1 MESYGIYF
9 GNRNLFIACNVNFI
23 SSINERR
30 RAYMRTVQKILCLA
44 MMSLSCVWADAVVH
58 TMDMQNTCVG
68 SYDTDEALSSE
79 TLYNQTNAL
88 LKHEVRPWLYQVRNA
103 SDWMYEH
110 FEENAT
116 LECVVVLYY
125 NDMYMPDILV
135 AFLDTF
141 NLTRT
146 VMTRTKKQ
154 VCLDAGRLLV
164 EIENMNVYL
173 LGDIHVRT
181 RIEITAPD
189 TLHTV
194 TQITTDVSAYTSFL
208 SDTIL
213 DMIKKTVRE
222 KADTVSASLCR
233 IPSPSSSLRRAEDM
247 KEHSVQD

>member
-1 MESYGIYF
+1 MKTI
-9 GNRNLFIACNVNFI
+9 
-23 SSINERR
+23 
-30 RAYMRTVQKILCLA
+30 QKILCLA
-44 MMSLSCVWADAVVH
+44 AMSLSCVWSDAVIH
-58 TMDMQNTCVG
+58 TMDMHNTCVG
-68 SYDTDEALSSE
+68 SYNTDDALSSE

-88 LKHEVRPWLYQVRNA
+88 LKREVRPWLYNVRNA

-110 FEENAT
+110 FAENAT
-116 LECVVVLYY
+116 LQCVVVLYY

-135 AFLDTF
+135 AFMDTF
-141 NLTRT
+141 NLTST

-164 EIENMNVYL
+164 EVENMNVYL

-194 TQITTDVSAYTSFL
+194 TQITTDVTGYDAFL
-208 SDTIL
+208 TDAIL

-222 KADTVSASLCR
+222 KTDTVSTSLCR
-233 IPSPSSSLRRAEDM
+233 IPPPSSLLRRAENM
-247 KEHSVQD
+247 KL

>member
-1 MESYGIYF
+1 
-9 GNRNLFIACNVNFI
+9 
-23 SSINERR
+23 
-30 RAYMRTVQKILCLA
+30 
-44 MMSLSCVWADAVVH
+44 
-58 TMDMQNTCVG
+58 MDLQNTCVG

-79 TLYNQTNAL
+79 TLYNQTREL
-88 LKHEVRPWLYQVRNA
+88 LKHEVRPWLYETRNA

-110 FEENAT
+110 FQENAT

-154 VCLDAGRLLV
+154 VCLDAGRVLV

-181 RIEITAPD
+181 RIEITAAD

-194 TQITTDVSAYTSFL
+194 TQITTDVSGYGAFL

-213 DMIKKTVRE
+213 DIIKKNVRE
-222 KADTVSASLCR
+222 KTDTVSTSLCR
-233 IPSPSSSLRRAEDM
+233 IPVPSSSLRRAGDM
-247 KEHSVQD
+247 KEPSIPE

>member
-1 MESYGIYF
+1 
-9 GNRNLFIACNVNFI
+9 
-23 SSINERR
+23 
-30 RAYMRTVQKILCLA
+30 MRTVQKIMCLA
-44 MMSLSCVWADAVVH
+44 MMSTPCVWATAVVH

-88 LKHEVRPWLYQVRNA
+88 LKHEVRPWLYEVRNA

-110 FEENAT
+110 FQENAT

-125 NDMYMPDILV
+125 NDIYMPDILV

-141 NLTRT
+141 NLTTT

-154 VCLDAGRLLV
+154 VCLDAGRVLE
-164 EIENMNVYL
+164 EIESMNVYL

-194 TQITTDVSAYTSFL
+194 TQITTDMTGYAAFL
-208 SDTIL
+208 SDAIL
-213 DMIKKTVRE
+213 DIIKKTVRE
-222 KADTVSASLCR
+222 KTDTVSTSLCR

-247 KEHSVQD
+247 KK

>member
-1 MESYGIYF
+1 
-9 GNRNLFIACNVNFI
+9 
-23 SSINERR
+23 
-30 RAYMRTVQKILCLA
+30 MRIVQKILCLV
-44 MMSLSCVWADAVVH
+44 MMSTTCVWAAVVVN

-88 LKHEVRPWLYQVRNA
+88 LQHEVRPWLYQVRNA

-154 VCLDAGRLLV
+154 VCLDAGRVLV

-194 TQITTDVSAYTSFL
+194 TQITTDVSGYTSFL

-213 DMIKKTVRE
+213 DIIKKTVRE
-222 KADTVSASLCR
+222 KTDTVSTSLCR

-247 KEHSVQD
+247 KK